1 MIELLRKK
9 EPLAH
14 LLVHDMVKAVSA
26 NSTLVLGASPLCADN
41 PDEVEEMTG
50 RSDLVYG
57 NLGSNTRDRLKSI
70 KIAAEDAMKRGIPF
84 LLDVSGT
91 AASAHR
97 RSYVYDLAKEG
108 KITILKG
115 NASEIIAL
123 YKDENTARG
132 VDSETESKEAVEAG
146 IHLTEKTAEIVCITG
161 KTDYITDGKR
171 GTVLKGGS
179 SDMPKVTG
187 TGCIGSLLTGLFST
201 VELYEGAVYGMG
213 VNAVCGEKAIRS
225 LREKGLGIGFYY
237 AAFISALEELKEE
250 DLADLEREEFNV

>member
-9 EPLAH
+9 KPLAH

-26 NSTLVLGASPLCADN
+26 NSTLVLGASPFCADN

-50 RSDLVYG
+50 KSDLVYG

-70 KIAAEDAMKRGIPF
+70 KVAAADAMKRGVPF
-84 LLDVSGT
+84 ILDVSGA
-91 AASAHR
+91 AASAYR
-97 RSYVYDLAKEG
+97 RAYVQDLAKEG

-132 VDSETESKEAVEAG
+132 VDSEVESKEAIEAG
-146 IHLTEKTAEIVCITG
+146 IRLAGEIAEIVCITG

-171 GTVLKGGS
+171 VTVLKGGS
-179 SDMPKVTG
+179 FEMPKVTG

-213 VNAVCGEKAIRS
+213 VNAVCGEKAIRKV
-225 LREKGLGIGFYY
+225 REKGLGIGFYY
-237 AAFISALEELKEE
+237 SAFVSALEELKEE
-250 DLADLEREEFNV
+250 DLAALEREEFNV